1 MAKPMS
7 GGKRSY
13 RPIHLL
19 SYSMG
24 EYYPYESGAVG
35 QNIETIELSWLR
47 WHRLESEKN
56 LSG

>member
-1 MAKPMS
+1 MS